1 MCFRIIRSQLR
12 DWWVRQRYGSF
23 VVQRSID
30 EIIIKYK
37 DSIRAGAK
45 AGREGN
51 HKDENYYAGVTHIL
65 KWLIKER

>member
-1 MCFRIIRSQLR
+1 MCFRIIRSQVR

-37 DSIRAGAK
+37 ESIRAGAK
-45 AGREGN
+45 SGREGN
-51 HKDENYYAGVTHIL
+51 LKDSNYHAGATDML
-65 KWLIKER
+65 KWIIKER